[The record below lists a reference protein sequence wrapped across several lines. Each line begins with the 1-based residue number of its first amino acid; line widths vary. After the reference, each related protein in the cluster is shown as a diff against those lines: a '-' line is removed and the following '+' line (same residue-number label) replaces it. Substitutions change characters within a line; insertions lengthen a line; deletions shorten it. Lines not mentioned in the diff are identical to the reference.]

1 MHYYINWESFIW
13 FNLIESKIYLEISL
27 IIKMSITYNP
37 IKMNILTTAFEK
49 EDKHITILE
58 LYNIV
63 LKAYDLQVGDNV
75 NYLNLLKRMALDR
88 EDASKKKK
96 NGIIANMFDVVMIL
110 IMYMSLKDTLS
121 LEERRNILSKMM
133 EPAKKLGFEIGN

>member
-1 MHYYINWESFIW
+1 
-13 FNLIESKIYLEISL
+13 
-27 IIKMSITYNP
+27 MSITYNP
-37 IKMNILTTAFEK
+37 IKMNVLTTAFEK

-96 NGIIANMFDVVMIL
+96 IIVNMFDVVMIL
-110 IMYMSLKDTLS
+110 IMYMSLKDTIS

>member
-1 MHYYINWESFIW
+1 
-13 FNLIESKIYLEISL
+13 
-27 IIKMSITYNP
+27 MSITYNP
-37 IKMNILTTAFEK
+37 IKMNVLTTAFEK
-49 EDKHITILE
+49 EDKYITIPE

-88 EDASKKKK
+88 EDASKNKDE
-96 NGIIANMFDVVMIL
+96 IIVNMFDVVMIL
-110 IMYMSLKDTLS
+110 IMYISLKDTIS

>member
-1 MHYYINWESFIW
+1 M
-13 FNLIESKIYLEISL
+13 ISL
-27 IIKMSITYNP
+27 IIKMSTVYNP
-37 IKMNILTTAFEK
+37 IKMNVLTTAFEK

-75 NYLNLLKRMALDR
+75 NYLSLLKRMTLDR
-88 EDASKKKK
+88 EDASKNKDE
-96 NGIIANMFDVVMIL
+96 IIVNMFDVVMIL
-110 IMYMSLKDTLS
+110 IMYMSLKDSLS

-133 EPAKKLGFEIGN
+133 EPAKKIGFEIGN

>member
-1 MHYYINWESFIW
+1 
-13 FNLIESKIYLEISL
+13 
-27 IIKMSITYNP
+27 MSITYNP
-37 IKMNILTTAFEK
+37 IKMNVLTTAFEK

-96 NGIIANMFDVVMIL
+96 KIIVNMFDVVMIL
-110 IMYMSLKDTLS
+110 IMYMSLKDTIS

-133 EPAKKLGFEIGN
+133 EPAKKLGFEIGIDYVTSHIP

>member
-1 MHYYINWESFIW
+1 MHNYINGEPFIW
-13 FNLIESKIYLEISL
+13 FNLIEPKIYCMISL
-27 IIKMSITYNP
+27 IIKMSTVYNP
-37 IKMNILTTAFEK
+37 IKMNVLTTAFEK

-75 NYLNLLKRMALDR
+75 NYLSLLKRMALDR
-88 EDASKKKK
+88 QDAVVNKDE
-96 NGIIANMFDVVMIL
+96 IIVNMFDVVMIL

-121 LEERRNILSKMM
+121 LEERRNILKKMM

>member
-1 MHYYINWESFIW
+1 
-13 FNLIESKIYLEISL
+13 
-27 IIKMSITYNP
+27 MSITYNP
-37 IKMNILTTAFEK
+37 IKMNVLTTAFEK

-96 NGIIANMFDVVMIL
+96 EIIVNMFDVVMIL
-110 IMYMSLKDTLS
+110 IVYMSLKDTIS
-121 LEERRNILSKMM
+121 LEERRNILNKMM